1 MPAGTSTENGDMIR
15 NHESYSM
22 ESGDKTENMNTL
34 QDYES
39 YGIVYHPKDGYWY
52 YNDQII
58 GIFIDN

>member
-22 ESGDKTENMNTL
+22 ESGDKTEIMNTL

-39 YGIVYHPKDGYWY
+39 YGIVYHPKEWVLVLQRPDNWY
-52 YNDQII
+52 IH
-58 GIFIDN
+58 